1 MCFVFD
7 FHKFCLF
14 LRQITKIF
22 TNNCGKMM
30 KKIYSLALAALML
43 LCSGCETGLLGGLG
57 GLGGSGDDGTASG
70 GTLGSVLGGILGV
83 LGSQNT
89 VDGLL
94 GLVIGSVKVQE
105 SELYGA
111 WYYGAPACAFTSEN
125 LLAKAGGAVAAEH
138 CKEKLLPVYN
148 TVGISAQNTQ
158 FQFTQDH
165 QFAGKIKGIPL
176 SGSYTYDPSTG
187 TIRLQTLLFSTN
199 AYITR
204 TQSGLGLTFESKNLL
219 KVLQV
224 AAAMSGNST
233 LQTVGDLSKQYEG
246 VRLGFELVPMR

>member
-1 MCFVFD
+1 
-7 FHKFCLF
+7 
-14 LRQITKIF
+14 
-22 TNNCGKMM
+22 M
-30 KKIYSLALAALML
+30 KKIYTTFVAAALLIMG
-43 LCSGCETGLLGGLG
+43 SGCTALGNMGMGSGTGSETGN
-57 GLGGSGDDGTASG
+57 
-70 GTLGSVLGGILGV
+70 GTLGDVLGGVLGGILGG

-89 VDGLL
+89 IDGLL

-138 CKEKLLPVYN
+138 CKEKMAPVYN
-148 TVGISAQNTQ
+148 TLGISAQNTQ

-246 VRLGFELVPMR
+246 VRLGFELIPMR